1 MKSKKSEFNRL
12 VLPAWLAAG
21 ALVLSGTAQA
31 AAVTPTPTQS
41 ATAAVPASD
50 IYRPGQKWIV
60 PGEWEFTVDSARVA
74 KVKIP
79 NYGGGSWVPTQVI
92 LLTYSYKN
100 IGFDDSANY
109 KDVKDVG
116 PSTLAFSKAHID
128 VSDANDADNG
138 GAGNYPVRIKLVGDA
153 DGQKPG
159 QQMVGA
165 QWPYAFKKKVKAVKV
180 TVSHYDSKLKLHQ
193 ATFLVPVEGTGPSNP
208 HANKHVHHS

>member
-1 MKSKKSEFNRL
+1 M
-12 VLPAWLAAG
+12 
-21 ALVLSGTAQA
+21 
-31 AAVTPTPTQS
+31 
-41 ATAAVPASD
+41 
-50 IYRPGQKWIV
+50 

-74 KVKIP
+74 KVKSP

-193 ATFLVPVEGTGPSNP
+193 ATFLVPVEGTGPSKP

>member
-1 MKSKKSEFNRL
+1 M
-12 VLPAWLAAG
+12 
-21 ALVLSGTAQA
+21 
-31 AAVTPTPTQS
+31 
-41 ATAAVPASD
+41 
-50 IYRPGQKWIV
+50 

-74 KVKIP
+74 KVKSP

-109 KDVKDVG
+109 KDGG

-159 QQMVGA
+159 Q
-165 QWPYAFKKKVKAVKV
+165 WPYAFNKKVKAVKV
-180 TVSHYDSKLKLHQ
+180 TVSHYDSKLKLHE
-193 ATFLVPVEGTGPSNP
+193 ATFLVPVEGTGPSKP
-208 HANKHVHHS
+208 HANKRAYHS

>member
-1 MKSKKSEFNRL
+1 M
-12 VLPAWLAAG
+12 VLPAWLAVG
-21 ALVLSGTAQA
+21 ALALSGTAQA
-31 AAVTPTPTQS
+31 AAVTPTPTQAPS
-41 ATAAVPASD
+41 ATATAPASD

-74 KVKIP
+74 KVKSP

-109 KDVKDVG
+109 KDGG

-159 QQMVGA
+159 QV
-165 QWPYAFKKKVKAVKV
+165 AVRLQQE
-180 TVSHYDSKLKLHQ
+180 SQGGQGDGESLRFQ
-193 ATFLVPVEGTGPSNP
+193 AET
-208 HANKHVHHS
+208 A

>member
-1 MKSKKSEFNRL
+1 MKSKKRESNRL
-12 VLPAWLAAG
+12 VLPTVWVAG
-21 ALVLSGTAQA
+21 ALALFGIAHAS
-31 AAVTPTPTQS
+31 AVMPTPAPS
-41 ATAAVPASD
+41 ATAAVSASD
-50 IYRPGQKWIV
+50 SYRPGQKWIV

-79 NYGGGSWVPTQVI
+79 NHGGGSWLPTQVI

-109 KDVKDVG
+109 KDSG

-153 DGQKPG
+153 DGQTPG
-159 QQMVGA
+159 QEMLGA
-165 QWPYAFKKKVKAVKV
+165 QWPYAFKKKVTAVKV
-180 TVSHYDSKLKLHQ
+180 TVSHYDSKLKLHE
-193 ATFLVPVEGTGPSNP
+193 ATFLVPVEGARQSTP
-208 HANKHVHHS
+208 HANRHVHHS